1 MGREYKELINNGN
14 VGLVINHFDELGHDI
29 SIDHLDRL
37 KQIHKNQE
45 RLGYNPVKYKF
56 AQRQTSGREYPTAN
70 SSSVAPLN
78 RLIRNTILD
87 DYVELD
93 VVAGLPTY
101 ITNLMALN
109 KTDTPK
115 FKYYIKNKQ
124 TLTKDHPEYK
134 SAVNSLCNAEWDTKN
149 YKNIQD
155 KPSWLIE
162 LKDELQNIIYP
173 KFKELFKEQIGRI
186 HKQNAAGSFM
196 TKMYNDEEQKW
207 RNDMLWFMETKK
219 PKMNIKNA
227 VLLHDGIY
235 LPKKEINEQS
245 IKGLTEYM
253 KSKYKV
259 NIKVK
264 DLDKLDLS
272 NWTDCEIE
280 YDDEDDLADNDYDA
294 AEAFMTYMIECGHYF
309 TKDYGHEGDC
319 DLWWYNSDMCMWRKI
334 KKTAEL
340 FPYIHPCDRL
350 VNKYRT
356 DTQKQNGMLSQFVQQ
371 IKPHEDF
378 ETFRNKSSKY
388 KTAYKNGIWDWE
400 QKKLIDFSKDIF
412 FTQKINFEIDPS
424 FSVLD
429 DPLTQEIYDKLI
441 YGFFEPK
448 QAEFWIKAVGRGM
461 AGAVEDKV
469 AYVCISGGNSGKS
482 IWTGLLDAM
491 LGTNFAMFNGGN
503 IATKA
508 FNDDAEKSLGWLACN
523 RHARIQASSEFE
535 DGMTL
540 STETFKKLVGGG
552 DKISARKMRENK
564 VDFYHQSTFFLFMND
579 WFKNVS
585 KMEAELKRRLI
596 FLKPSYN
603 YFTGD
608 EYDELKHL
616 PHIKKADHTIKED
629 FATNPKVINI
639 LLHIILQKYKHENPL
654 NYELQISKELKNE
667 YLDEQ
672 DVKLNLLEYIEI
684 TNIQTDLYPVKRL
697 KTYLERYIEQIKNIT
712 GTKLKEHLT
721 NLGLGYGSKYYQ
733 GKTQACYIG
742 VKEKAQPRDGGE
754 FDL

>member
-14 VGLVINHFDELGHDI
+14 VGLIINHFDELGQTLN
-29 SIDHLDRL
+29 IDQLDKL

-56 AQRQTSGREYPTAN
+56 AQRQSSGREYPTAN
-70 SSSVAPLN
+70 SSGVAPLN
-78 RLIRNTILD
+78 RLVRNTILD

-93 VVAGLPTY
+93 VVAAQPTF
-101 ITNLMALN
+101 IVNLMSKN

-115 FKYYIKNKQ
+115 FKYYLKNKN

-134 SAVNSLCNAEWDTKN
+134 EAVNSLCNAEWDTRA
-149 YKNIQD
+149 YKDIEQ
-155 KPSWLIE
+155 KPSWLME
-162 LKDELQNIIYP
+162 LKDELQNVIYP

-186 HKQNAAGSFM
+186 HKTNAAGSFM
-196 TKMYNDEEQKW
+196 SKLYGDDEQKW

-235 LPKKEINEQS
+235 LPKKEINEQT
-245 IKGLTEYM
+245 ITQLTEYM

-259 NIKVK
+259 NIKIK
-264 DLDKLDLS
+264 ELDKLDLS
-272 NWTDCEIE
+272 NWDDCEIE
-280 YDDEDDLADNDYDA
+280 YDEDDDLADTDYDA
-294 AEAFMTYMIECGHYF
+294 AVAFMEYMTECGHYF
-309 TKDYGHEGDC
+309 TKDYGHEDYEI
-319 DLWWYNSDMCMWRKI
+319 WWYNAEMTIWRKL
-334 KKTAEL
+334 KKNNEL
-340 FPYIHPCDRL
+340 YPYIHPCDRL
-350 VNKYRT
+350 IKKYRV
-356 DTQKQNGMLSQFVQQ
+356 DTQKQNGMLSQFVQL
-371 IKPHEDF
+371 IPRHDDF

-412 FTQKINFEIDPS
+412 YTHKINFEIDPS
-424 FSVLD
+424 FTCLD

-441 YGFFEPK
+441 YGFFEPN
-448 QAEFWIKAVGRGM
+448 QAEFWLKAVGRGM

-469 AYVCISGGNSGKS
+469 CYVCISGGNSGKS

-491 LGTNFAMFNGGN
+491 LGQYYCTFNGGSL
-503 IATKA
+503 ATKTH
-508 FNDDAEKSLGWLACN
+508 NDDAEKSLAWLVSN

-552 DKISARKMRENK
+552 DKISARKLRENK
-564 VDFYHQSTFFLFMND
+564 VDFYHQSTFYLFMND
-579 WFKNVS
+579 WFKDVS
-585 KMEAELKRRLI
+585 KMEAELKRRVI
-596 FLKPSYN
+596 ILKPSYN

-608 EYDELKHL
+608 EYEELKHL
-616 PHIKKADHTIKED
+616 PHIRRADHTIKDE

-684 TNIQTDLYPVKRL
+684 TNNQNDLYPVKRL
-697 KTYLERYIEQIKNIT
+697 KSYLEIHIEQIKNIT

-742 VKEKAQPRDGGE
+742 VKQKEQPRDGGE